1 MIEKLLRLTK
11 LLSASITFAAFLQ
24 GPLAARTIAPDD
36 EAAVRFLIASTF
48 QPYIQTQSIVG
59 SDPVLDNDGVPE
71 NSDISEYELPYT
83 ASLGTLIN
91 RWKPIASGDEV
102 YELNDFDWY
111 CQCQDF
117 DTKTATLKSQKYMA
131 ASADKIV
138 ATTRFSAGWGSKP
151 SPLIFMFKREGGKW
165 LLDDLRFES
174 GRTLRQGLLGDIKD
188 AALETAK
195 KPH

>member
-1 MIEKLLRLTK
+1 M
-11 LLSASITFAAFLQ
+11 AVAAFLHA
-24 GPLAARTIAPDD
+24 PLAAKAIAPSD

-48 QPYIQTQSIVG
+48 RPYIEGQSIVG
-59 SDPVLDNDGVPE
+59 SDPVLDKDGFPE
-71 NSDISEYELPYT
+71 NLNVSEYELPYT

-91 RWKPIASGDEV
+91 RWKPIASDDEV

-117 DTKTATLKSQKYMA
+117 DTKTAKLTSQKYNA
-131 ASADKIV
+131 VSADKIV
-138 ATTRFSAGWGSKP
+138 VTTRFSAGWGSKP

-174 GRTLRQGLLGDIKD
+174 GRTLRQGLLGDVKD
-188 AALETAK
+188 AALKAGK